1 MRKEEEEETI
11 TKVVEALREDVK
23 YVDAFAIVLKRTE
36 NRQSRA
42 LLNIIN
48 LYKSIFGP
56 GFLTNVILVA
66 SFWGYSREHEIER
79 GDQTEDAWLKQQR
92 QLFRNFEGAENLEAV
107 YYTSKFN
114 EEDEKQTKRFDS
126 EMTKLYQYAKDAKPF
141 HCKDIVVALD
151 EISKLEE
158 EVERLSEIAEEADR
172 LKGMKAK
179 YENCTAELNLLKAM
193 HQV

>member
-1 MRKEEEEETI
+1 MQITVINTPGFGLRKEEEEEMI

-36 NRQSRA
+36 NRQSRS

-79 GDQTEDAWLKQQR
+79 DDQTEEAWLNQQR
-92 QLFRNFEGAENLEAV
+92 QLFKSFEGAANLEAV

-114 EEDEKQTKRFDS
+114 EEDEKQTKRFER
-126 EMTKLYQYAKDAKPF
+126 EMSNLYQFAKDAKTF
-141 HCKDIVVALD
+141 H
-151 EISKLEE
+151 
-158 EVERLSEIAEEADR
+158 
-172 LKGMKAK
+172 
-179 YENCTAELNLLKAM
+179 
-193 HQV
+193 